1 MNQFVENGHINNTEL
16 SDHKHIPI
24 YLFRFLKTYFIK
36 FSSVQ
41 CGAFLHL
48 SLIYFKE
55 CYIFHAIANAI
66 LKFNFLIIC
75 SEF

>member
-16 SDHKHIPI
+16 SDHKHRPV

-36 FSSVQ
+36 FASVQ
-41 CGAFLHL
+41 CGGFVHL
-48 SLIYFKE
+48 SLIYFTE

-66 LKFNFLIIC
+66 LKFNFLIIR